1 MKEALVLVDIQ
12 NDYFPGGKLRT
23 WQPEETAEQCRI
35 VLDKF
40 REDGKEVVHVVHHML
55 PEHLAISNFFIPG
68 TPGTEI
74 HESVKP
80 LPEEKVII
88 KHYSNGFWQ
97 SDLKDYLKSKGIE
110 KIVVV
115 GMMIH
120 NCVPATVFA
129 GKDEGFEVVVVD
141 EAVNTLDQPLHGEM
155 IKAEDIKKAYLAG
168 IQFYYAKVKKVQDIL
183 DNNY

>member
-1 MKEALVLVDIQ
+1 MKEALILVDIQ
-12 NDYFPGGKLRT
+12 NDYFPNGSLPT

-40 REDGKEVVHVVHHML
+40 RKDGKEVVHVAHHVL
-55 PEHLAISNFFIPG
+55 PEVAPIPNFFVPG
-68 TPGTEI
+68 SFGAEI

-80 LPEEKVII
+80 LPEEKVIV
-88 KHYSNGFWQ
+88 KYYSNGFWETG
-97 SDLKDYLKSKGIE
+97 LKDYLKSKGIE
-110 KIVVV
+110 KIVVI

-155 IKAEDIKKAYLAG
+155 IKAEDIKRGYLAG